1 MKVKTLDG
9 REYDLQQATLDSLRM
24 RLKGS
29 VLAGTG

>member
-24 RLKGS
+24 LS
-29 VLAGTG
+29 LIHI